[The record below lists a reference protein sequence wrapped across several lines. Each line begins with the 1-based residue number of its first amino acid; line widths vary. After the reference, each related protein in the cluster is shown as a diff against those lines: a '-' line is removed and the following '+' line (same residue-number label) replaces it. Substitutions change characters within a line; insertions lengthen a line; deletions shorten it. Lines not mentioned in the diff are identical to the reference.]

1 MRSFGTF
8 IGLASAVTILTAV
21 LDGTALAQSDAVYL
35 VTYVE
40 LMPDAAAAGAALLK
54 RYRGESRTQS
64 GNLRL
69 DVLAEIKRPNRF
81 AIIEV
86 WRDKASRDAH
96 DRSAT
101 SAQFSEHL
109 KPLEDAPDDVRTVHA
124 LYLGSSKSENQPGA
138 IYVVTHID
146 VVPPGKEACMTAL
159 KAMSSD
165 TANDPGSFGYDVLQQ
180 DDHSNHF
187 TVVEEW
193 ADMKATDAHA
203 MAAHTRAFR
212 EKLIPIKGALYDER
226 FAMGQATRVWHLR
239 RFPRQP
245 TRCSMSQPNDS
256 KKSATPLEQDNTMIA
271 VIEMGQASWLVAGI
285 VPGLERQPLKKL
297 GSDERALI
305 QLLQRWRNEAVQAGR
320 TIKRLV
326 VAYEAGRDGF
336 WLARWLRAR
345 DIEAYVIHPNSV
357 AVSREHRRAKTD
369 RLDTE
374 LLKRAFLGW
383 LRGEAGHCSMAAIPT
398 IEEEDARRPNREREN
413 LVGERTRIGN
423 RMKATLA
430 RFGIR
435 SFKFTLRHA
444 DERLNDVRTAEA
456 ASLPANTHAELRR
469 DLARLRVVRDQ
480 IKEIEQQRLQR
491 IEQAAPSEKGSHAMV
506 RLLARVIGIGVET
519 ADMLVNE
526 ILSRQLRDRKA
537 IARYAGLTGSP
548 DESGKRRREKGLSR
562 AGNARVRRGMIQLA
576 WRFLMFQKNS
586 ALAQWYRAR
595 TADGRGGARKTMI
608 VALARKLLIALWR
621 MVTTG
626 EIPEGIALR
635 PTVA

>member
-1 MRSFGTF
+1 
-8 IGLASAVTILTAV
+8 
-21 LDGTALAQSDAVYL
+21 
-35 VTYVE
+35 
-40 LMPDAAAAGAALLK
+40 
-54 RYRGESRTQS
+54 
-64 GNLRL
+64 
-69 DVLAEIKRPNRF
+69 
-81 AIIEV
+81 
-86 WRDKASRDAH
+86 
-96 DRSAT
+96 
-101 SAQFSEHL
+101 
-109 KPLEDAPDDVRTVHA
+109 
-124 LYLGSSKSENQPGA
+124 
-138 IYVVTHID
+138 
-146 VVPPGKEACMTAL
+146 
-159 KAMSSD
+159 
-165 TANDPGSFGYDVLQQ
+165 
-180 DDHSNHF
+180 
-187 TVVEEW
+187 
-193 ADMKATDAHA
+193 
-203 MAAHTRAFR
+203 
-212 EKLIPIKGALYDER
+212 
-226 FAMGQATRVWHLR
+226 MGQATRVWHLR

-256 KKSATPLEQDNTMIA
+256 KKSAIPLEQDNTMIA

-548 DESGKRRREKGLSR
+548 DESGNRRREKGLSR
-562 AGNARVRRGMIQLA
+562 AGNARVRRGMISARLA
-576 WRFLMFQKNS
+576 LFDVPEEQCIGAMVPRSNGGWARWRTQDHDR
-586 ALAQWYRAR
+586 RACTQ
-595 TADGRGGARKTMI
+595 TAHRA
-608 VALARKLLIALWR
+608 VAHGDDRR
-621 MVTTG
+621 N
-626 EIPEGIALR
+626 P
-635 PTVA
+635 

>member
-1 MRSFGTF
+1 
-8 IGLASAVTILTAV
+8 
-21 LDGTALAQSDAVYL
+21 
-35 VTYVE
+35 
-40 LMPDAAAAGAALLK
+40 
-54 RYRGESRTQS
+54 
-64 GNLRL
+64 
-69 DVLAEIKRPNRF
+69 
-81 AIIEV
+81 
-86 WRDKASRDAH
+86 
-96 DRSAT
+96 
-101 SAQFSEHL
+101 
-109 KPLEDAPDDVRTVHA
+109 
-124 LYLGSSKSENQPGA
+124 
-138 IYVVTHID
+138 
-146 VVPPGKEACMTAL
+146 
-159 KAMSSD
+159 
-165 TANDPGSFGYDVLQQ
+165 
-180 DDHSNHF
+180 
-187 TVVEEW
+187 
-193 ADMKATDAHA
+193 
-203 MAAHTRAFR
+203 
-212 EKLIPIKGALYDER
+212 
-226 FAMGQATRVWHLR
+226 
-239 RFPRQP
+239 
-245 TRCSMSQPNDS
+245 MSQPNDS
-256 KKSATPLEQDNTMIA
+256 NKSVIPLEQDNTMIA

-297 GSDERALI
+297 GSDEQALF
-305 QLLQRWRNEAVQAGR
+305 QLLQRWRNEAVQTGR

-413 LVGERTRIGN
+413 LVGERTRIVN

-444 DERLNDVRTAEA
+444 DERLNDLRTAEA

-469 DLARLRVVRDQ
+469 DIARLRVVSDQ

-491 IEQAAPSEKGSHAMV
+491 IEQAAPSKKSPHAMI

-537 IARYAGLTGSP
+537 VARYAGLTGSP

-576 WRFLMFQKNS
+576 WRFLMFQKDS

-595 TADGRGGARKTMI
+595 TAHARGGTRKTMI

-626 EIPEGIALR
+626 EIPEGISLHPA
-635 PTVA
+635 VA